1 MTEITKTIETM
12 PDAIK
17 RFVLHWGDMGGQWG
31 VNRSVAQ
38 IHALLYISEQ
48 PLTAEQICDVLGI
61 ARSNVS
67 NSLKELLGWK
77 IIRRQ
82 PVAGD
87 RRDHYVAE
95 IDVWEIAKHIA
106 GVRKQRELDPALETL
121 DFCLAAAK
129 DDINVSETQ
138 RERLQ
143 AMHKFTTDVS
153 GFHDQMLRVPTPT
166 LLRLIKMGDK
176 IVGLLNMGRKPKA

>member
-1 MTEITKTIETM
+1 MTEITKKLEDM
-12 PDAIK
+12 PEAIR

-48 PLTAEQICDVLGI
+48 PMTAEDICGCLGI

-67 NSLKELLGWK
+67 NSIKELLGWK

-87 RRDHYVAE
+87 RRDHFIAE
-95 IDVWEIAKHIA
+95 INVWEIAKHIA
-106 GVRKQRELDPALETL
+106 AVRKERELEPALRTL
-121 DFCLAAAK
+121 DSCIAAAHA
-129 DDINVSETQ
+129 DGNISAVQ
-138 RERLQ
+138 HERLL
-143 AMHKFTTDVS
+143 AMQKFTQDVS
-153 GFHDQMLRVPTPT
+153 GFHDQMMRVPAPT
-166 LLRLIKMGDK
+166 LLRLVKMGDK
-176 IVGLLNMGRKPKA
+176 IVGLLNIGRKPKD

>member
-1 MTEITKTIETM
+1 M
-12 PDAIK
+12 PEAIR

-38 IHALLYISEQ
+38 IHALLYISET
-48 PLTAEQICDVLGI
+48 PLTAEHICAVLGI

-87 RRDHYVAE
+87 RRDHFIAE
-95 IDVWEIAKHIA
+95 VDVWEIAKHIA
-106 GVRKQRELDPALETL
+106 HMRKQRELEPALETL
-121 DFCLAAAK
+121 NACLAAAER
-129 DDINVSETQ
+129 DDNISPVQ
-138 RERLQ
+138 RDRLL
-143 AMHKFTTDVS
+143 AMHKFTTDIS
-153 GFHDQMLRVPTPT
+153 GFHDQMLSVPTPT

-176 IVGLLNMGRKPKA
+176 IVGLLNLGRKQK

>member
-1 MTEITKTIETM
+1 MTETTKKLEDM
-12 PDAIK
+12 PEAIR

-38 IHALLYISEQ
+38 IHALLYISER
-48 PLTAEQICDVLGI
+48 PLTADQICDILGI

-77 IIRRQ
+77 IIRRE

-87 RRDHYVAE
+87 RRDHFVAE

-106 GVRKQRELDPALETL
+106 GVRKQRELEPALETL
-121 DFCLAAAK
+121 NACIASADR
-129 DDINVSETQ
+129 DGDISPVQ
-138 RERLQ
+138 RERLM

-176 IVGLLNMGRKPKA
+176 IVGLLSLGRSPKS